1 MKNDHM
7 RGYLKE
13 KFGLKIEEC
22 AYIGLVFWPSD
33 KNGDVHPD
41 PEAFIGCGVM
51 WLILCTSFLSVFY
64 FGYNCYRWISKQLG
78 SMTNQSEASKSLQ
91 VQLFYA
97 LIVQAA
103 IPCFLLYMPAATLF
117 TCPMLNINLNLK
129 YPFMGIT
136 IAIYPAIDPLPTILI
151 IKSYRQGCVEILK
164 SMEGSIHGLAEYRNF
179 HYTFT
184 FSTVLACLPSLY
196 MPPTIAVMC
205 KISLSFF
212 TFDYFRI
219 SLPSTGIF
227 TSWCASAQPN
237 HFFKLIFLFTFFFN
251 YCILLLPFFLSL
263 IRVVILLRPRDHSYI
278 CPKIMAVLLPL
289 LFLIP
294 FGCTAFMIP
303 AVGYCRTMGHPLKF
317 GAVYIYYAEGLE
329 GFSFQWRN
337 SYIHLVM
344 SVVMCILTLSC
355 TTVMIFKLKVTKMD
369 NNMSHQ
375 TKKGSTRAEKSL
387 TITIIASM
395 IPFVNNTVL
404 TIVYLTLPEYVFYFI
419 VVRPF
424 GNDIETCIM
433 PLILYLTHPMF
444 KTFHRRNTF
453 KNKTEKNIVIQ
464 KAILHTVIVGAA
476 VFSISSVLS
485 ASLIAVTSNMKDP
498 PLDPDTVSTYA
509 VIPGLIS
516 YSCNFYVYYWRSTDF
531 HNAFIKQLCCGKV
544 LTTQDKV
551 VSVMS
556 VSNVSVSKQRATLL

>member
-1 MKNDHM
+1 
-7 RGYLKE
+7 
-13 KFGLKIEEC
+13 
-22 AYIGLVFWPSD
+22 
-33 KNGDVHPD
+33 
-41 PEAFIGCGVM
+41 
-51 WLILCTSFLSVFY
+51 
-64 FGYNCYRWISKQLG
+64 
-78 SMTNQSEASKSLQ
+78 
-91 VQLFYA
+91 
-97 LIVQAA
+97 
-103 IPCFLLYMPAATLF
+103 
-117 TCPMLNINLNLK
+117 
-129 YPFMGIT
+129 
-136 IAIYPAIDPLPTILI
+136 
-151 IKSYRQGCVEILK
+151 
-164 SMEGSIHGLAEYRNF
+164 MEGSIHGLAEYENF

-205 KISLSFF
+205 KIVSTYWQSKTKPMDRHIFICILLNFVCSLSFF

-227 TSWCASAQPN
+227 TSWCASIQPN

-329 GFSFQWRN
+329 GWRN

-355 TTVMIFKLKVTKMD
+355 TTVMICKLKETKTD

-395 IPFVNNTVL
+395 IPFINNTVL
-404 TIVYLTLPEYVFYFI
+404 TIIYLTLPDYVFYFI

-424 GNDIETCIM
+424 GNDIETCMM
-433 PLILYLTHPMF
+433 PWILYLTHPMF
-444 KTFHRRNTF
+444 KTFHR
-453 KNKTEKNIVIQ
+453 KNSTTSTVSV
-464 KAILHTVIVGAA
+464 AIAHTV
-476 VFSISSVLS
+476 
-485 ASLIAVTSNMKDP
+485 
-498 PLDPDTVSTYA
+498 
-509 VIPGLIS
+509 
-516 YSCNFYVYYWRSTDF
+516 
-531 HNAFIKQLCCGKV
+531 
-544 LTTQDKV
+544 
-551 VSVMS
+551 
-556 VSNVSVSKQRATLL
+556 